1 MFWTWGV
8 GLRRTCGLVRNSTP
22 RHDGRFANRW
32 AYQTLVH
39 LLYILR
45 CIFADEYA
53 VLRAQ
58 HSNSPGHTR
67 FRLTNTGHNSGAP
80 LCKGFTGKERRG
92 SALGCAVLPDRHTIQ
107 LCTVCTVQY
116 NIPYVHTVI
125 VRTVPYMRRTYLQS
139 DSVRQ
144 TETHRSPISHMRHLL
159 QCILYQDE
167 HTTVP

>member
-1 MFWTWGV
+1 MDLDVTPLPGTTGDLRIA
-8 GLRRTCGLVRNSTP
+8 GLTRLWYIYCTYCAVYLQMSTLYCP
-22 RHDGRFANRW
+22 HS
-32 AYQTLVH
+32 TLTHRDTHVSD
-39 LLYILR
+39 LQILDITVAHHCAR
-45 CIFADEYA
+45 
-53 VLRAQ
+53 VSR
-58 HSNSPGHTR
+58 GK
-67 FRLTNTGHNSGAP
+67 
-80 LCKGFTGKERRG
+80 KGRRG
-92 SALGCAVLPDRHTIQ
+92 SALGCAVLPDRHTVQ